1 MRAVVIGCSGSGKTT
16 MAKQLA
22 IQQQV
27 CHIELDALHWL
38 PNWQMREANDFRTLV
53 TRAVAQEQWVTDGNY
68 QVVRDIVWGR
78 ATTVIWLNYP
88 FWRVMGRLMRRTLKR
103 AYTQELL
110 FSGNRESFRQSFLH
124 RDSILWYALTH
135 YHAIRKRYRQIF
147 DKIPCAYS
155 HIEWIELKTPSATQH
170 YLRSHPSDQCN
181 QLKNRRQSTDRS
193 KRCVHPEA
201 PPTS

>member
-16 MAKQLA
+16 MAKLLA
-22 IQQQV
+22 TQQHV
-27 CHIELDALHWL
+27 CHIELDALYWL
-38 PNWQMREANDFRTLV
+38 PNWQIREVHDFRTLV
-53 TRAVAQEQWVTDGNY
+53 THAIAQEQWVTDGNY
-68 QVVRDIVWGR
+68 RVVRDIVWGR

-88 FWRVMGRLMRRTLKR
+88 FWLVMGRLIRRTLRR

-110 FSGNRESFRQSFLH
+110 FSGNRESFSKSFLH

-135 YHAIRKRYRQIF
+135 YHEIRNHYRQIF
-147 DKIPCAYS
+147 AEASCTTP
-155 HIEWIELKTPSATQH
+155 HIDWVELKTPRATH
-170 YLRSHPSDQCN
+170 MYLKSRHNDQCS

-193 KRCVHPEA
+193 KRCVHPEV